1 MKTLKI
7 TLVAALMVLSLN
19 TFAETCNPCI
29 VAANLKEESIVLS
42 AEEMPGDSK
51 VTDLLQKM
59 TSTIQQQ
66 LVKVRA
72 IDDKHQKHNKKKA
85 QS

>member
-29 VAANLKEESIVLS
+29 VEGNMKEESITLS
-42 AEEMPGDSK
+42 AEEMPRDVK
-51 VTDLLQKM
+51 VNDMLQKM
-59 TSTIQQQ
+59 TSAIRQQ
-66 LVKVRA
+66 LLNVGA
-72 IDDKHQKHNKKKA
+72 ITENQPKHSKKSARK
-85 QS
+85 